1 MERDSNRNHDY
12 NDPDFNSEIMQDKEP
27 AIDQHQY
34 NFSNDEQNRDND
46 TTDPYFQKN
55 ASIAQ
60 DLLSDDDKD
69 QSDPDRRTLDEYDA
83 NHAEPENEL
92 EELDDNALINQ
103 KDKSDEL

>member
-27 AIDQHQY
+27 AIDQQQY
-34 NFSNDEQNRDND
+34 NFSNDEQNTDND

-60 DLLSDDDKD
+60 DLLGNDDDH
-69 QSDPDRRTLDEYDA
+69 DPDRRTLDEYDA
-83 NHAEPENEL
+83 NHAEPEDQL
-92 EELDDNALINQ
+92 EELADDEINN
-103 KDKSDEL
+103 KDKSDE